1 MKTGYRIFAAIFALL
16 FVLSTLAS
24 CVQNEIN
31 APGSGTGEGTTEAE
45 NGGTTVS
52 AEDIVVLYTNDVHCG
67 IDENIGYAGLAA
79 YKKLVESMT
88 KNVALVDCG
97 DAIQG
102 DALGTVSK
110 GELIVDL
117 MNCVGYDYAVPGNH
131 EFGYGMEQLSSLIGR
146 SEATYLG
153 CNITYTGK
161 GTSLLSEV
169 KPYEIKEYGGKK
181 VAYIGVLTPASLT
194 SSLPSSFKEDGEFV
208 YGFCGESNEAFY
220 SQVQKNIDACKEE
233 GADHIVILA
242 HLGDEDDG
250 EVPSSIGLIKN
261 TTGIDAVL
269 DGHSHSTISSRVI
282 RDKDGNAVLLSSTG
296 TKLNAIGQMVITAD
310 GYISTGLITEFD
322 EKDSATAVA
331 VEKAK
336 SDFDSILKEVVAT
349 SDIALSVSD
358 EKGIRIVRT
367 RETAIGNL
375 CADAYRSVSGADIA
389 VVNGGGIRADLPKGN
404 ITYSDII
411 SVHPHGNTLC
421 VVKATGQQILDML
434 ETASRNTK
442 AAYEENGNAIGE
454 FGGFMQVS
462 GLKYTI
468 DTSVPSSVKL
478 DEKGFFLSVD
488 GERRVKNVQV
498 QKKDG
503 TYADIDPQATYT
515 LASHNY
521 LIKEGGDGLNMFVG
535 NELLLDNIMIDNQA
549 LITYIRDTLK
559 GRLGEKYAATEGR
572 ITVR

>member
-1 MKTGYRIFAAIFALL
+1 MKTKFRISAALL
-16 FVLSTLAS
+16 AVLLILSVLIS
-24 CVQNEIN
+24 CGQN
-31 APGSGTGEGTTEAE
+31 GSNTPVTGTGESTTDAG
-45 NGGTTVS
+45 NGGIAVS

-79 YKKLVESMT
+79 YKKLVESRT
-88 KNVALVDCG
+88 GNVTLVDCG
-97 DAIQG
+97 DTVQG

-117 MNCVGYDYAVPGNH
+117 MNGIGYDYAVPGNH
-131 EFGYGMEQLSSLIGR
+131 EFGYGMEQLSALIGEA
-146 SEATYLG
+146 EATYLG
-153 CNITYTGK
+153 CNITYTGENRN
-161 GTSLLSEV
+161 LLSSV

-194 SSLPSSFKEDGEFV
+194 SAPPSSFMEDGKFV
-208 YGFCGESNEAFY
+208 YGFYGESEEAFY
-220 SQVQKNIDACKEE
+220 AQVQKNIDACKEE
-233 GADHIVILA
+233 GADHVIVLA
-242 HLGDEDDG
+242 HLGDEEG
-250 EVPSSIGLIKN
+250 SGAPSSTGLIKH
-261 TTGIDAVL
+261 TVGIDAVL
-269 DGHSHSTISSRVI
+269 DGHAHKTISSGVV
-282 RDKDGNAVLLSSTG
+282 RDKEGNAVLLSSTG

-310 GYISTGLITEFD
+310 GYISTGLITDFG
-322 EKDSATAVA
+322 EKDSETEAAVQ
-331 VEKAK
+331 KAK
-336 SDFDSILKEVVAT
+336 DDCADILKEVVAT

-358 EKGIRIVRT
+358 EKGIRMVRN

-375 CADAYRSVSGADIA
+375 CADACRSVSGADIA

-421 VVKATGQQILDML
+421 VTKATGQQILDML
-434 ETASRNTK
+434 EMASRNTK
-442 AAYEENGNAIGE
+442 SVYEENGNATGE
-454 FGGFMQVS
+454 LGGFMQVS
-462 GLKYTI
+462 GLRYTI

-478 DEKGFFLSVD
+478 DGKGFFLSVD
-488 GERRVKNVQV
+488 GERRVKDVQV

-515 LASHNY
+515 LASNSY
-521 LIKEGGDGLNMFVG
+521 LIKEGGDGINMFVG
-535 NELLLDNIMIDNQA
+535 NELVLNDIMIDNQV
-549 LITYIRDTLK
+549 LITYIRDTLQ

>member
-1 MKTGYRIFAAIFALL
+1 MKTKFRISAALL
-16 FVLSTLAS
+16 AVLLILSVLIS
-24 CVQNEIN
+24 CGQN
-31 APGSGTGEGTTEAE
+31 GSNTPVTGTGESTTDAG
-45 NGGTTVS
+45 NGGITVS

-79 YKKLVESMT
+79 YKKLVESRT
-88 KNVALVDCG
+88 GNVTLVDCG
-97 DAIQG
+97 DAVQG

-117 MNCVGYDYAVPGNH
+117 MNRIGYDYAVPGNH
-131 EFGYGMEQLSSLIGR
+131 EFGYGMEQLSALIGEA
-146 SEATYLG
+146 EATYLG
-153 CNITYTGK
+153 CNITYTGENHN
-161 GTSLLSEV
+161 LLSSV

-194 SSLPSSFKEDGEFV
+194 SAPPSSFMEDGKFV
-208 YGFCGESNEAFY
+208 YGFYGESEEAFY
-220 SQVQKNIDACKEE
+220 AQVQKNIDACKEE
-233 GADHIVILA
+233 GADHVIVLA
-242 HLGDEDDG
+242 HLGDEEG
-250 EVPSSIGLIKN
+250 SGAPSSTGLIKH
-261 TTGIDAVL
+261 TVGIDAVL
-269 DGHSHSTISSRVI
+269 DGHAHKTISSGVV
-282 RDKDGNAVLLSSTG
+282 RDKEGNAVLLSSTG

-310 GYISTGLITEFD
+310 GYISTGLITDFG
-322 EKDSATAVA
+322 EKDSETEAAVQ
-331 VEKAK
+331 KAK
-336 SDFDSILKEVVAT
+336 DDCADILKEVVAT

-358 EKGIRIVRT
+358 EKGIRMVRN

-375 CADAYRSVSGADIA
+375 CADACRSVSGADIA

-421 VVKATGQQILDML
+421 VTKATGQQILDML
-434 ETASRNTK
+434 EMASRNTK
-442 AAYEENGNAIGE
+442 SVYEENGNATGE
-454 FGGFMQVS
+454 LGGFMQVS
-462 GLKYTI
+462 GLRYTI

-478 DEKGFFLSVD
+478 DGKGFFLSVD
-488 GERRVKNVQV
+488 GERRVKDVQV

-515 LASHNY
+515 LASNSY
-521 LIKEGGDGLNMFVG
+521 LIKEGGDGINMFVG
-535 NELLLDNIMIDNQA
+535 NELVLNDVMIDNQV
-549 LITYIRDTLK
+549 LITYIRDTLQ